1 MAQILAATSGYA
13 LDVPQGTAIGGGF
26 KDWFV
31 SRFNKPGFTLEMG
44 RGSNP
49 LPVEKA
55 LEIYLKA
62 REMLT
67 VCAIL

>member
-1 MAQILAATSGYA
+1 MAKILAATSGYA
-13 LDVPQGTAIGGGF
+13 LDVPCGISEGGGF

-31 SRFNKPGFTLEMG
+31 SRYLKPGFTVEFG
-44 RGSNP
+44 RGKNP
-49 LPVEKA
+49 LEINKA